1 MIYLALFS
9 PSASENVIYDIEVET
24 TTPPE
29 VITIDDSDDE
39 CLLSSHTIQPLE
51 TSVAKLAVHH
61 NAASQPSVEHQ
72 FISDQ
77 GKFWFYELKSYL

>member
-1 MIYLALFS
+1 MIYLAVFS

-39 CLLSSHTIQPLE
+39 CLLS
-51 TSVAKLAVHH
+51 H

-72 FISDQ
+72 YISDQ